1 MTSGG
6 AIAPRIPPEA
16 KVQSILNPVARVLS
30 AVSTLALWLAGVA
43 MVAMTL
49 IVGAQVVFRYALNSS
64 LVWSEPV
71 SVLLMGWFIFLGS
84 AVGTREGFHLSFD
97 LIGHIVPPRVRAGM
111 ESVSDL
117 VVLVFGAAM
126 AVYGFQLGAAAWGS
140 RMPAIGL
147 PDGVSMIPVVLGGIL
162 VTLFSLERLLRRAA
176 GLETASTSV
185 AHQKI
190 SEV

>member
-1 MTSGG
+1 MQ
-6 AIAPRIPPEA
+6 P
-16 KVQSILNPVARVLS
+16 ILSTVARVLG
-30 AVSTLALWLAGVA
+30 AVSNLALWLAGFA

-49 IVGAQVVFRYALNSS
+49 IVGAQVIFRYALNSS
-64 LVWSEPV
+64 IVWSEPV

-97 LIGHIVPPRVRAGM
+97 LLGHVVPPSVRRAM
-111 ESVSDL
+111 ESLSDL
-117 VVLVFGAAM
+117 IVLIFGAAM
-126 AVYGFQLGAAAWGS
+126 AFYGYQLGAAAWGA

-162 VTLFSLERLLRRAA
+162 VAVFSLERLLRRFA

-185 AHQKI
+185 AHQNI

>member
-1 MTSGG
+1 MQPILIRL
-6 AIAPRIPPEA
+6 A
-16 KVQSILNPVARVLS
+16 SILGAL
-30 AVSTLALWLAGVA
+30 STLALWIAGFA

-49 IVGAQVVFRYALNSS
+49 IVGAQVFVRYALNSS

-97 LIGHIVPPRVRAGM
+97 LIGHLASPRIRAGM
-111 ESVSDL
+111 ETLSDMI
-117 VVLVFGAAM
+117 VFAFGAAM
-126 AVYGFQLGAAAWGS
+126 AFFSFQLGAAAWGS

-147 PDGVSMIPVVLGGIL
+147 PDGISMVPVVLGGAM
-162 VTLFSLERLLRRAA
+162 VALFSLERLLRRFA

-185 AHQKI
+185 AHQKT

>member
-1 MTSGG
+1 MQPILTRLASLLG
-6 AIAPRIPPEA
+6 A
-16 KVQSILNPVARVLS
+16 L
-30 AVSTLALWLAGVA
+30 STLALWIAGFA

-49 IVGAQVVFRYALNSS
+49 IVGAQVFVRYALNSS

-71 SVLLMGWFIFLGS
+71 AVLLMGWFIFLGS

-97 LIGHIVPPRVRAGM
+97 LIGHLAPPRVRAGM
-111 ESVSDL
+111 ETLSDL
-117 VVLVFGAAM
+117 IVLAFGAAM
-126 AVYGFQLGAAAWGS
+126 AFYGFQLGAAAWGS

-147 PDGVSMIPVVLGGIL
+147 PDGISMVPVVLGGAM
-162 VTLFSLERLLRRAA
+162 VALFSLERLLRRFA

>member
-1 MTSGG
+1 MQPILIRLAGVLG
-6 AIAPRIPPEA
+6 A
-16 KVQSILNPVARVLS
+16 L
-30 AVSTLALWLAGVA
+30 STLALFLAGFA
-43 MVAMTL
+43 LVAMTV
-49 IVGAQVVFRYALNSS
+49 IVGAQVFVRYALNSS

-97 LIGHIVPPRVRAGM
+97 LVGHLAPPRIRAGM
-111 ESVSDL
+111 EILADL
-117 VVLVFGAAM
+117 IVLGFGAAM
-126 AVYGFQLGAAAWGS
+126 AFYGFRLGAAAWGS

-147 PDGVSMIPVVLGGIL
+147 PDGISMVPIVLGGVMVAI
-162 VTLFSLERLLRRAA
+162 FSLERLLRRFA

-190 SEV
+190 NEV